1 MEQTTKTRPHLETIR
16 KLQWKIGNLWEKT
29 TYELGEMEGLLRYC
43 ICASE
48 DELLELFNAVRAMLL
63 WKKERNKLVDDD
75 FDAQDSLYR
84 RLLEEGE
91 RDVTLEQIKEA
102 ER

>member
-1 MEQTTKTRPHLETIR
+1 M
-16 KLQWKIGNLWEKT
+16 
-29 TYELGEMEGLLRYC
+29 
-43 ICASE
+43 
-48 DELLELFNAVRAMLL
+48 
-63 WKKERNKLVDDD
+63 DDD